1 MNDHVSFRR
10 CHHRALHRKIYSE
23 RDHRIFQDCVPC
35 LQINIHHFE
44 VCILWHLMAD
54 TEIRN
59 NQVEVI
65 AADYI
70 DKRLYF
76 IESCN
81 FVEYS
86 LMVLFRI
93 FA

>member
-1 MNDHVSFRR
+1 
-10 CHHRALHRKIYSE
+10 
-23 RDHRIFQDCVPC
+23 
-35 LQINIHHFE
+35 
-44 VCILWHLMAD
+44 MAD

-65 AADYI
+65 ATDYI

-81 FVEYS
+81 FVEYP

-93 FA
+93 LA

>member
-1 MNDHVSFRR
+1 M
-10 CHHRALHRKIYSE
+10 
-23 RDHRIFQDCVPC
+23 
-35 LQINIHHFE
+35 
-44 VCILWHLMAD
+44 
-54 TEIRN
+54 
-59 NQVEVI
+59 I